1 MRLPTWHAVSAAF
14 LVVALT
20 LLPGAG
26 KAETGLTTPPAV
38 PVTGISVTMYC
49 TQDSITCEAVASG
62 GSGSYDFVWT
72 NANEGYTEGNYS
84 EASPQ
89 CWSGHNKFTVSVS
102 VTDGMGGSGG
112 ASKYFVCP

>member
-26 KAETGLTTPPAV
+26 SAETRLTTPPAV

-49 TQDSITCEAVASG
+49 DQSSILCQAVASG
-62 GSGSYDFVWT
+62 GSGSYNFVWT
-72 NANEGYTEGNYS
+72 NANEGYTEGNSS

-102 VTDGMGGSGG
+102 VTDGMGGSGS